1 MTSCRVWA
9 LADTRRWL
17 LSWKAEG
24 QVHDHSPAQ
33 EAGDGAARARRVPPS
48 PPTPR
53 QASVPPVARPS
64 VLHPRVGARGLP
76 ILPSHSLGAEPWM
89 EGRLEAQK
97 IWTWAARQRV
107 CTSPFC
113 ELRGV
118 FREAVRKIAA
128 SQISPPSG
136 WSPVVPRLE
145 LAEQVLNC
153 AALGRNK
160 AKP

>member
-1 MTSCRVWA
+1 MTTARPRRLGTAQRGHGA
-9 LADTRRWL
+9 LHPALPPHSRR
-17 LSWKAEG
+17 LSPQQPVRLSYIPGWG
-24 QVHDHSPAQ
+24 LRGFPFSH
-33 EAGDGAARARRVPPS
+33 
-48 PPTPR
+48 PTP
-53 QASVPPVARPS
+53 
-64 VLHPRVGARGLP
+64 VGLSCG
-76 ILPSHSLGAEPWM
+76 M

-118 FREAVRKIAA
+118 FREAVRETAA

-136 WSPVVPRLE
+136 WPPVVLRLE

-160 AKP
+160 AKC